1 MKSRSKTNA
10 HDQQKPADQIF
21 TLENTTFFERR
32 APVQNNSTTGH
43 SSMLT
48 KRKPSTS
55 TSRKRCI
62 FATLQGHNSTML
74 PTVNMAADQ
83 ELTILDSNP
92 EMPTKKQQT
101 MNACC

>member
-1 MKSRSKTNA
+1 
-10 HDQQKPADQIF
+10 
-21 TLENTTFFERR
+21 
-32 APVQNNSTTGH
+32 
-43 SSMLT
+43 
-48 KRKPSTS
+48 
-55 TSRKRCI
+55 
-62 FATLQGHNSTML
+62 ML